1 MGSGKTSAPIPAAR
15 SRAANE
21 NATAGFVPGKFATRT
36 GAIVTPDFSL
46 PASSRS
52 ASSRSRPIEAPTPG
66 SLRGVKRLARLS
78 YRPPEA
84 TLPNF
89 SQPLIVVS
97 KTMPV

>member
-1 MGSGKTSAPIPAAR
+1 MPVAR
-15 SRAANE
+15 SRAAML
-21 NATAGFVPGKFATRT
+21 NATAGLVPWKARDQDRAVVPLG
-36 GAIVTPDFSL
+36 DYSL
-46 PASSRS
+46 PASSRR
-52 ASSRSRPIEAPTPG
+52 ARSRSSPIEAPTPG
-66 SLRGVKRLARLS
+66 KLRGVNRLARLS